1 MEVSFE
7 EKRTHN
13 VELNGAQGQWRRST
27 RCSTGACV
35 EVAEGSDAVL
45 VRDSKKPEGG
55 SLRISHVAWT
65 AFITAVSGG
74 EIGRS

>member
-1 MEVSFE
+1 
-7 EKRTHN
+7 
-13 VELNGAQGQWRRST
+13 VEQHEAQGQWRRST

-35 EVAEGSDAVL
+35 EVADGPDVIL

-65 AFITAVSGG
+65 AFIAAVSVG

>member
-1 MEVSFE
+1 VI
-7 EKRTHN
+7 HDQ
-13 VELNGAQGQWRRST
+13 AQEQWRRST

-45 VRDSKKPEGG
+45 VRDSKMPEGG
-55 SLRISHVAWT
+55 NLRISHVAWMS
-65 AFITAVSGG
+65 FIAAISVG